1 MPSHPNFRPAARPIT
16 LCAAALIGAMS
27 MTLPAAPAAADSCW
41 MHNGSLMR
49 LVAQGNERWFYY
61 EQPRQVLAA
70 GGVQPGTL
78 LFNGRKVGNGYVG
91 TARVF
96 SKYCPGAPMEYS
108 VKGPVEPNQTTVTLF
123 GDRPIHQ
130 QCQNTGEYKTDRL
143 VFTYSHQC

>member
-1 MPSHPNFRPAARPIT
+1 MPSHPKTRHAARTAALAAAAGLLTIT
-16 LCAAALIGAMS
+16 LS
-27 MTLPAAPAAADSCW
+27 PAPASADSCW

-61 EQPRQVLAA
+61 EEPRQVLAA

-78 LFNGRKVGNGYVG
+78 LFNGRKVDNGYVG

-96 SKYCPGAPMEYS
+96 SKFCPGAPMEYS

-123 GDRPIHQ
+123 GDRPVHE
-130 QCQNTGEYKTDRL
+130 QCRTTGRYTTDRL

>member
-1 MPSHPNFRPAARPIT
+1 MPSHPNFRPAASPIT
-16 LCAAALIGAMS
+16 LCIAALIGVLF
-27 MTLPAAPAAADSCW
+27 MTLQAAPAAADSCW